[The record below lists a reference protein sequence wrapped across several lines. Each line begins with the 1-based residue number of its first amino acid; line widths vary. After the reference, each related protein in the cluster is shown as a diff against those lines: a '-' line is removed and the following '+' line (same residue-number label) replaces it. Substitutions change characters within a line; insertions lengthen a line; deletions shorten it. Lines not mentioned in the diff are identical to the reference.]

1 MPNYR
6 VPSNSYVIDIEYI
19 ASKFNPNVFFWLIC
33 VIEWPNWEDFC
44 IISIFGIIFGQNLW
58 FLPPGQPIYRVPLN
72 CYAVDYEDI
81 ASRFNLNV
89 FFGYFVLSND
99 PNWEDFCI
107 ISIFGVIFG
116 QNLGF

>member
-1 MPNYR
+1 M
-6 VPSNSYVIDIEYI
+6 
-19 ASKFNPNVFFWLIC
+19 
-33 VIEWPNWEDFC
+33 
-44 IISIFGIIFGQNLW
+44 G
-58 FLPPGQPIYRVPLN
+58 FLPPGVPIYSVPLY

-107 ISIFGVIFG
+107 ISIFGVVFG
-116 QNLGF
+116 QNLGFSTPGVPIYRVPPTFWQLLVKISSEFNLNVFLW

>member
-1 MPNYR
+1 M
-6 VPSNSYVIDIEYI
+6 SNG
-19 ASKFNPNVFFWLIC
+19 
-33 VIEWPNWEDFC
+33 PNWDDFFKYQYLG
-44 IISIFGIIFGQNLW
+44 S
-58 FLPPGQPIYRVPLN
+58 FLEKSWVYDPLG
-72 CYAVDYEDI
+72 CPFIGSPCTAVDYEDI